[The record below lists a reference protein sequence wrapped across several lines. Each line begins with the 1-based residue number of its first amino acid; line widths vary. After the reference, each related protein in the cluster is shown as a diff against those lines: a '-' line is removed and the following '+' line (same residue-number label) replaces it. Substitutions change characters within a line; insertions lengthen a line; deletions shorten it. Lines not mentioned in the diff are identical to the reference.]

1 MELTINKARLLDR
14 LERLAQIGKLGDTGV
29 CRLALS
35 KEDRQAVELVKS
47 WFEEAGLAAR
57 IDNFGNLIGRMEG
70 KIPEAPVLMLGSHI
84 DSQPYGGRFDGT
96 VGVLGALEA
105 AQTMRER
112 GLMPEMPIEVASFC
126 DEEGCRFNKGLF
138 GVRGI
143 LGQLEE
149 GELERTDRDGVT
161 RRQALIAFGCDPE
174 RFADSVYRP
183 GSIGAYLE
191 LHIEQGPVLEALG
204 QPVGIVTGI
213 AGPLWLTVTLT
224 GAAGHAGSVPM
235 RMRKDAL
242 VGAARIILALREIA
256 SRDPDAPTVG
266 TVGSLK
272 VFPDSRNIIPEKVE
286 FTVDLRD
293 INRERRDRLE
303 AELMETIRRTAEEY
317 GLEAELRE
325 DTNSPP
331 RYCAEW
337 IKDAMR
343 RSAREMGLAPP
354 ELMSGPFH
362 DALAMSYACDYGMIF
377 VRCREGISHNPRE
390 FAAIDD
396 IALGAELLYRTAV
409 DIARAGSG
417 SAAPAATES
426 GA

>member
-35 KEDRQAVELVKS
+35 KEDRQAVGLVKS

-57 IDNFGNLIGRMEG
+57 ID
-70 KIPEAPVLMLGSHI
+70 
-84 DSQPYGGRFDGT
+84 
-96 VGVLGALEA
+96 
-105 AQTMRER
+105 
-112 GLMPEMPIEVASFC
+112 
-126 DEEGCRFNKGLF
+126 
-138 GVRGI
+138 
-143 LGQLEE
+143 
-149 GELERTDRDGVT
+149 
-161 RRQALIAFGCDPE
+161 
-174 RFADSVYRP
+174 
-183 GSIGAYLE
+183 
-191 LHIEQGPVLEALG
+191 
-204 QPVGIVTGI
+204 
-213 AGPLWLTVTLT
+213 
-224 GAAGHAGSVPM
+224 
-235 RMRKDAL
+235 
-242 VGAARIILALREIA
+242 
-256 SRDPDAPTVG
+256 
-266 TVGSLK
+266 
-272 VFPDSRNIIPEKVE
+272 KVE

>member
-35 KEDRQAVELVKS
+35 KEDRQAVGLVKS